1 MLEQPGFW
9 DDVEHSQQVMKELKN
24 LKDTIEEFETLSNQ
38 YEDIGTLI
46 EMAEEEMMRA
56 LSKRLEMSLRRLK
69 RNSKSSVL
77 IRYFQRNMMPTTRS

>member
-46 EMAEEEMMRA
+46 EMAEEENDA
-56 LSKRLEMSLRRLK
+56 SLVVWETLLNGNGQIHFHPFRR
-69 RNSKSSVL
+69 R
-77 IRYFQRNMMPTTRS
+77 F